1 MTYPEEKMI
10 NVCDS
15 INCPFG
21 IRKNGL
27 FGCQKY
33 AVALHCH
40 LLQAEDG
47 SARTELKNSSTQ
59 YYLYS
64 YSGKVD
70 LVELAQ
76 QNAKFLARPEIIEDL
91 EIEAEFGRAD
101 NC

>member
-1 MTYPEEKMI
+1 MTYPEKKMI
-10 NVCDS
+10 NVCDT
-15 INCPFG
+15 IKCPFG
-21 IRKNGL
+21 IRKNDY

-33 AVALHCH
+33 VVALHCH

-47 SARTELKNSSTQ
+47 SARTELKISSTQ

-64 YSGKVD
+64 YPGKVD

-76 QNAKFLARPEIIEDL
+76 QNAKFLSRPEIIEDL
-91 EIEAEFGRAD
+91 EIKAEFGRAD